1 MRWIIKCALDRNV
14 ANVYDN
20 RMGKYVIAN
29 IMNNKKLLQED
40 PFFK

>member
-1 MRWIIKCALDRNV
+1 MKWIIKCALDRNV

-20 RMGKYVIAN
+20 RMVKICYREYN
-29 IMNNKKLLQED
+29 DNKKLLQED